1 MTDIQIGF
9 ISSWGDEPQNLLN
22 QYSQLTPNNSGA
34 WKNIIGTQDIQL
46 SEYIICLDRPSIS
59 HAHAIHFRREPNII
73 KPWHAPASFLSNF
86 DYSSVEKYHVCTRAP
101 NSYNLLETESYI
113 KKTKHISAVSSDKH
127 LHRTS
132 FIKSIIANFSDRIDY
147 FGNIFTGKCVTSEQR
162 RKAFSQYSMSVCIEN
177 CAQENYFTEKITDSI
192 LSWCMPLYWGC
203 PNIDQFLPEGSYRLI
218 NLDQPD
224 QIMEI
229 ANKPISNQEIKAMQE
244 ARNLILNKYNI
255 WATIHNIL
263 S

>member
-1 MTDIQIGF
+1 MANIQVSF
-9 ISSWGDEPQNLLN
+9 ISSWGDEPQALLN

-34 WKNIIGTQDIQL
+34 WKNIIGSQDIKL
-46 SEYIICLDRPSIS
+46 SDYIVCLDRPSIS
-59 HAHAIHFRREPNII
+59 HANSIHFRREPNII
-73 KPWHAPASFLSNF
+73 KPWIAPPSCLSNF
-86 DYSSVEKYHVCTRAP
+86 DYSSKHKYHVCTRTP
-101 NSYNLLETESYI
+101 GPYSSLKTESYI
-113 KKTKHISAVSSDKH
+113 KKNKHISVVSSDKH

-132 FIKSIIANFSDRIDY
+132 FIKSIIANFADHIDY
-147 FGNIFTGKCVTSEQR
+147 FGNIFTGQSVTSEQR
-162 RKAFSQYSMSVCIEN
+162 QNAFSQYSMSICIEN
-177 CAQENYFTEKITDSI
+177 CAQENYFTEKITDCL

-203 PNIDQFLPEGSYRLI
+203 PNIDQFLPEGSYRPI

-229 ANKPISNQEIKAMQE
+229 ANKPISNQEIQAMQE

-255 WATIHNIL
+255 WPTIHNIL